1 MTQSP
6 LQGRASMQACGRIPS
21 VDLASLVSFLVEA
34 FPAREGAPDHAIS
47 WPALSY
53 DSGARRLILNT

>member
-1 MTQSP
+1 
-6 LQGRASMQACGRIPS
+6 MQACGRIPS